1 MTSASENAGVGEP
14 VGIELVTLFD
24 GRLKLFQARR
34 GYRFS
39 IDAVLLAHF
48 AAGRAAGAVV
58 DLGTGSGILPVV
70 LARRERVT
78 RIAAVEIQEGLARLA
93 QRNVE
98 YNSCSGK
105 VRIVRADVKS
115 VRGMLPAE
123 GFDTVVTNPPFY
135 REGSGRINPECQS
148 AIARH
153 ELAATLQDFLDA
165 AAYVLRP
172 AGRFLAVFL
181 ADRTVDLLAG
191 MRARMIEPKTLRFVH
206 PRADTPA
213 TSLLVE
219 GVKSAGPGAAVLP
232 PLVLYDGHGV
242 YSREA
247 AAMFSEL

>member
-1 MTSASENAGVGEP
+1 MTPVSENVRSGEP
-14 VGIELVTLFD
+14 ADPELVSLFD
-24 GRLKLFQARR
+24 GRLKLFQARQ

-48 AAGRAAGAVV
+48 AAGRAAGAVA

-70 LARRERVT
+70 LARREQVARVV
-78 RIAAVEIQEGLARLA
+78 AVEIQEGLARLA

-98 YNSCSGK
+98 YNACAGK
-105 VRIVRADVKS
+105 VRIVQADVTS
-115 VRGMLPAE
+115 IRGVLPPE
-123 GFDTVVTNPPFY
+123 GFDTVVTNPPFF
-135 REGSGRINPECQS
+135 REGSGRINPDCQS

-153 ELAATLQDFLDA
+153 ELAATLQDFLETS
-165 AAYVLRP
+165 AYLLRP
-172 AGRFLAVFL
+172 GGRFLAVFL
-181 ADRTVDLLAG
+181 AERTVDLLAG
-191 MRARMIEPKTLRFVH
+191 MRAKKIEPKTIRFVH
-206 PRADTPA
+206 PRAAAPA

-219 GVKSAGPGAAVLP
+219 GVKSAGPGAAVLQ